1 MRCPVKSKSVFKSV
15 VLFIALGFLLT
26 IVWLIVFASIS
37 PEDVE
42 TVAEPFPGASI
53 IIGFVSA
60 FIAYLIYQYNSAKGL
75 EQKIFSNTSNID
87 AIRTRNNDLIDKA
100 NRLIDKHQ
108 KNEKESY
115 IDIAHASSSTKEER
129 HEQNTKNHL
138 KTYSDNDVQITTSQE
153 FGTFIKNFPELGN
166 NHNVQVLLNE
176 IINSENYLSDSK
188 IILNQSIEAYNS
200 LIHQFPLTLL
210 RSPLKLNDKEFY
222 SENVVITDEMLG
234 I

>member
-1 MRCPVKSKSVFKSV
+1 MKSKSVFKSV
-15 VLFIALGFLLT
+15 VLFISLGFLLT

-37 PEDVE
+37 PENVE

-53 IIGFVSA
+53 LIGFASA
-60 FIAYLIYQYNSAKGL
+60 FIAYLIYQYNSARAM
-75 EQKIFSNTSNID
+75 EQKILSNTSNID
-87 AIRTRNNDLIDKA
+87 AIKIRNNDLINKA

-115 IDIAHASSSTKEER
+115 IDIAQASSSTKEER

-138 KTYSDNDVQITTSQE
+138 KTYSDNDVQITTSKQ
-153 FGTFIKNFPELGN
+153 FGTFIKDFPELSN
-166 NHNVQVLLNE
+166 NHNVQVLLSE

-200 LIHQFPLTLL
+200 LIHQFPLTFL
-210 RSPLKLNDKEFY
+210 RIPLKLNDKEFY
-222 SENVVITDEMLG
+222 IENVVITDEMLG

>member
-1 MRCPVKSKSVFKSV
+1 M
-15 VLFIALGFLLT
+15 
-26 IVWLIVFASIS
+26 
-37 PEDVE
+37 
-42 TVAEPFPGASI
+42 
-53 IIGFVSA
+53 
-60 FIAYLIYQYNSAKGL
+60 
-75 EQKIFSNTSNID
+75 
-87 AIRTRNNDLIDKA
+87 
-100 NRLIDKHQ
+100 IDKHQ

-115 IDIAHASSSTKEER
+115 IDIAQASSSTKEER

-138 KTYSDNDVQITTSQE
+138 KTYSDNEVQITTSQE
-153 FGTFIKNFPELGN
+153 FGTFIKNFPELSN

-188 IILNQSIEAYNS
+188 IFLNQSIEAYNS

-210 RSPLKLNDKEFY
+210 RMPLKLNDKEFY